1 MASHKVALITAAAVA
16 CAGSLVACSSS
27 DDSTSS
33 EATASQSATEEETS
47 SVEEEAD
54 PSSTDDASTDDASEA
69 EPTGSSV
76 SVVSTTTMLGS
87 VVGDIVACASPDS
100 TAITLMPV
108 GADPHDFS
116 PSSAQVADMVTSDL
130 VVANGLMLEAGL
142 EDALENAESDGA
154 TVLEVAPLLDPIPF
168 GGEHGD
174 EHSDEHDEDGHDD
187 DHGDDHGDEHG
198 DEDSHSDE
206 HGDDHGDDHGDEE
219 GGEDGDEH
227 AHGSEDPHFWF
238 DMNRMATAAEIIGA
252 ELAEDNGDVF
262 AECGSKIA
270 DEIRSAEQDVRTLLE
285 SVPADQRILVTD
297 HDALGY
303 LADVYG
309 YEIAGTVIPSGT
321 TLAEPSSADL
331 VELVDVIEN
340 EGVQVIFAN
349 TADPTTLA
357 DAVAAEAGTDVQV
370 VTLFVGSLGGPG
382 SGAEDYVSMML
393 TNAELISGAL
403 NAT

>member
-1 MASHKVALITAAAVA
+1 MASHKVVLITAAALA
-16 CAGSLVACSSS
+16 SAGSLVACSSS

-33 EATASQSATEEETS
+33 EAAASQSATEEETS

-54 PSSTDDASTDDASEA
+54 PSSTDDASADDASAA
-69 EPTGSSV
+69 ESSASTV

-116 PSSAQVADMVTSDL
+116 PSSAEVADMVTSDL
-130 VVANGLMLEAGL
+130 VVANGLMLEEGL
-142 EDALENAESDGA
+142 EDALENAASDGA

-168 GGEHGD
+168 GGK
-174 EHSDEHDEDGHDD
+174 
-187 DHGDDHGDEHG
+187 HGDDHGDEDGH
-198 DEDSHSDE
+198 DDE

-219 GGEDGDEH
+219 GGEDGH

-270 DEIRSAEQDVRTLLE
+270 DEIRSAEQDVRKLLE

-331 VELVDVIEN
+331 VELVDVIKDED
-340 EGVQVIFAN
+340 VQVIFAN

>member
-1 MASHKVALITAAAVA
+1 MASHKVALITAAALA
-16 CAGSLVACSSS
+16 SAGSLVACSSS

-33 EATASQSATEEETS
+33 ETTASQSTTEEETS

-54 PSSTDDASTDDASEA
+54 PSSTDDASPDDASEA
-69 EPTGSSV
+69 ESSAPSV
-76 SVVSTTTMLGS
+76 SVVSTTTQLGS
-87 VVGDIVACASPDS
+87 VVGGIVACASPDS
-100 TAITLMPV
+100 AAITLLPI

-142 EDALENAESDGA
+142 EDALENAASDGA
-154 TVLEVAPLLDPIPF
+154 TVLEVAPLVDPIPF
-168 GGEHGD
+168 GGG
-174 EHSDEHDEDGHDD
+174 
-187 DHGDDHGDEHG
+187 HGDEHG
-198 DEDSHSDE
+198 DEDGDE
-206 HGDDHGDDHGDEE
+206 HGD
-219 GGEDGDEH
+219 EDGDEH
-227 AHGSEDPHFWF
+227 GDEDGDEDGDEHGDEDAHGSEDPHFWF

-252 ELAEDNGDVF
+252 ELAENNGDVF
-262 AECGSKIA
+262 ADCGSKIA
-270 DEIRSAEQDVRTLLE
+270 DEIRSAEQDVRSLLE

-331 VELVDVIEN
+331 VELVDVIED

-357 DAVAAEAGTDVQV
+357 DAVAAEAGTDIQV

>member
-1 MASHKVALITAAAVA
+1 MASHKVALMTAAALA
-16 CAGSLVACSSS
+16 SAGSLVACSSS

-33 EATASQSATEEETS
+33 EAAASQSATEEETS

-54 PSSTDDASTDDASEA
+54 PSSTDDASAADASKA
-69 EPTGSSV
+69 ESSGSSV

-87 VVGDIVACASPDS
+87 VVGDIVACASPNS

-116 PSSAQVADMVTSDL
+116 PSSAEVADMVTSDL

-142 EDALENAESDGA
+142 EDALENAASDGA

-168 GGEHGD
+168 GGKR
-174 EHSDEHDEDGHDD
+174 SDEDGHDD
-187 DHGDDHGDEHG
+187 DHGDKQGDEHG

-206 HGDDHGDDHGDEE
+206 HGDDHGDDE

-285 SVPADQRILVTD
+285 AVPADQRILVTD

-331 VELVDVIEN
+331 VELVDVIED

>member
-1 MASHKVALITAAAVA
+1 
-16 CAGSLVACSSS
+16 
-27 DDSTSS
+27 
-33 EATASQSATEEETS
+33 
-47 SVEEEAD
+47 
-54 PSSTDDASTDDASEA
+54 
-69 EPTGSSV
+69 
-76 SVVSTTTMLGS
+76 
-87 VVGDIVACASPDS
+87 
-100 TAITLMPV
+100 
-108 GADPHDFS
+108 
-116 PSSAQVADMVTSDL
+116 
-130 VVANGLMLEAGL
+130 
-142 EDALENAESDGA
+142 
-154 TVLEVAPLLDPIPF
+154 
-168 GGEHGD
+168 
-174 EHSDEHDEDGHDD
+174 
-187 DHGDDHGDEHG
+187 
-198 DEDSHSDE
+198 
-206 HGDDHGDDHGDEE
+206 
-219 GGEDGDEH
+219 
-227 AHGSEDPHFWF
+227 
-238 DMNRMATAAEIIGA
+238 MNRMATAAEIIGT

-262 AECGSKIA
+262 AECGAKIA

-331 VELVDVIEN
+331 VELVDVIED

>member
-1 MASHKVALITAAAVA
+1 
-16 CAGSLVACSSS
+16 
-27 DDSTSS
+27 
-33 EATASQSATEEETS
+33 
-47 SVEEEAD
+47 
-54 PSSTDDASTDDASEA
+54 
-69 EPTGSSV
+69 
-76 SVVSTTTMLGS
+76 
-87 VVGDIVACASPDS
+87 
-100 TAITLMPV
+100 
-108 GADPHDFS
+108 
-116 PSSAQVADMVTSDL
+116 
-130 VVANGLMLEAGL
+130 
-142 EDALENAESDGA
+142 
-154 TVLEVAPLLDPIPF
+154 
-168 GGEHGD
+168 
-174 EHSDEHDEDGHDD
+174 
-187 DHGDDHGDEHG
+187 
-198 DEDSHSDE
+198 
-206 HGDDHGDDHGDEE
+206 
-219 GGEDGDEH
+219 
-227 AHGSEDPHFWF
+227 
-238 DMNRMATAAEIIGA
+238 MNRMATAAEIIGA
-252 ELAEDNGDVF
+252 ELAENNGDVF
-262 AECGSKIA
+262 ADCGSKIA
-270 DEIRSAEQDVRTLLE
+270 DEIRSAEQDVRSLLE

-331 VELVDVIEN
+331 VELVDVIED

>member
-1 MASHKVALITAAAVA
+1 MASHKVALITAAALA
-16 CAGSLVACSSS
+16 SAGSLVACSSS

-33 EATASQSATEEETS
+33 AATASQSTTEEETS
-47 SVEEEAD
+47 SVEGEAD

-69 EPTGSSV
+69 ESSSSTV

-87 VVGDIVACASPDS
+87 VVGDIVACASPNS

-116 PSSAQVADMVTSDL
+116 PSSAEVADMVTSDL

-142 EDALENAESDGA
+142 EDALENAASDGA

-168 GGEHGD
+168 GGKHGD

-187 DHGDDHGDEHG
+187 DHGDKQGDEHG

-206 HGDDHGDDHGDEE
+206 HGDDHGDEE

-331 VELVDVIEN
+331 VELVAVIED

>member
-1 MASHKVALITAAAVA
+1 MASHKFALLTAAALA
-16 CAGSLVACSSS
+16 SAGSLVACSSS

-54 PSSTDDASTDDASEA
+54 PSSTDDASTADASESESSA
-69 EPTGSSV
+69 PSV
-76 SVVSTTTMLGS
+76 SVVTTTTMLGS

-116 PSSAQVADMVTSDL
+116 PSSAQVADLVTSDL

-168 GGEHGD
+168 GGK
-174 EHSDEHDEDGHDD
+174 
-187 DHGDDHGDEHG
+187 HGDEHG
-198 DEDSHSDE
+198 D
-206 HGDDHGDDHGDEE
+206 
-219 GGEDGDEH
+219 
-227 AHGSEDPHFWF
+227 GSEDPHFWF
-238 DMNRMATAAEIIGA
+238 DMNRMATSAEIIGA
-252 ELAEDNGDVF
+252 ELAEDNGAVF

-270 DEIRSAEQDVRTLLE
+270 NEIRSAEQDVRALLE
-285 SVPADQRILVTD
+285 SVPADQRILITD
-297 HDALGY
+297 HEALGY
-303 LADVYG
+303 LANVYG
-309 YEIAGTVIPSGT
+309 YEVAGTVIPSGS

-331 VELVDVIEN
+331 VELVEVIED

-357 DAVAAEAGTDVQV
+357 EAVAAEAGNDVQV
-370 VTLFVGSLGGPG
+370 VTLFVGSLGGPD

-403 NAT
+403 NAN

>member
-1 MASHKVALITAAAVA
+1 MASHKVALITAAALA
-16 CAGSLVACSSS
+16 SAGSLVACSSS
-27 DDSTSS
+27 NDSTSS
-33 EATASQSATEEETS
+33 AATASQSTTEEETS
-47 SVEEEAD
+47 SVEGEAD

-69 EPTGSSV
+69 ESSSSTV

-87 VVGDIVACASPDS
+87 VVGDIVACASPNS
-100 TAITLMPV
+100 TAITLMAV

-116 PSSAQVADMVTSDL
+116 PSSAEVADMVTSDL

-142 EDALENAESDGA
+142 EDALENAASDGA

-168 GGEHGD
+168 GGKHGD

-187 DHGDDHGDEHG
+187 DHGDKQGDEHG

-206 HGDDHGDDHGDEE
+206 HGDDHGDEE

-331 VELVDVIEN
+331 VELVDVIED

>member
-1 MASHKVALITAAAVA
+1 MASHKVALITAAALA
-16 CAGSLVACSSS
+16 SAGSLVACSSS

-33 EATASQSATEEETS
+33 AATASQSTTEEETS

-54 PSSTDDASTDDASEA
+54 PSSTDDASPDDASEA
-69 EPTGSSV
+69 ESSSSTV

-87 VVGDIVACASPDS
+87 VVGDIVACASPNS

-116 PSSAQVADMVTSDL
+116 PSSAEVADMVTSDL

-142 EDALENAESDGA
+142 EDALENAASDGA

-168 GGEHGD
+168 GGKHGD

-187 DHGDDHGDEHG
+187 DHGDKQGDEHG

-206 HGDDHGDDHGDEE
+206 HGDDHGDEE

-331 VELVDVIEN
+331 VELVDVIED

>member
-1 MASHKVALITAAAVA
+1 
-16 CAGSLVACSSS
+16 
-27 DDSTSS
+27 
-33 EATASQSATEEETS
+33 
-47 SVEEEAD
+47 
-54 PSSTDDASTDDASEA
+54 
-69 EPTGSSV
+69 
-76 SVVSTTTMLGS
+76 MLGS

-116 PSSAQVADMVTSDL
+116 PSSAQVADLVTSDL

-168 GGEHGD
+168 GGKHGDEHGD
-174 EHSDEHDEDGHDD
+174 EHSDEH
-187 DHGDDHGDEHG
+187 
-198 DEDSHSDE
+198 SDE
-206 HGDDHGDDHGDEE
+206 HG
-219 GGEDGDEH
+219 
-227 AHGSEDPHFWF
+227 HGSEDPHFWF
-238 DMNRMATAAEIIGA
+238 DMNRMATSAEIIGA

-270 DEIRSAEQDVRTLLE
+270 NEIRSAEQDVRALLE
-285 SVPADQRILVTD
+285 SVPADQRILITD
-297 HDALGY
+297 HEALGY
-303 LADVYG
+303 LANVCG
-309 YEIAGTVIPSGT
+309 YEVAGTVIPSGS

-331 VELVDVIEN
+331 VELVEVIED

-357 DAVAAEAGTDVQV
+357 EAVAAEAGNDVQV
-370 VTLFVGSLGGPG
+370 VTLFVGSLGGPD

-403 NAT
+403 NAN

>member
-1 MASHKVALITAAAVA
+1 MASHKVALITAAALA
-16 CAGSLVACSSS
+16 SAGSLVACSSS

-33 EATASQSATEEETS
+33 AATASQSTTEEETS
-47 SVEEEAD
+47 SVEGEAD

-69 EPTGSSV
+69 ESSSSTV

-87 VVGDIVACASPDS
+87 VVGDIVACASPNS

-116 PSSAQVADMVTSDL
+116 PSSAEVADMVTSDL

-142 EDALENAESDGA
+142 EDALENAASDGA
-154 TVLEVAPLLDPIPF
+154 TVLEVAPLVDPIPF
-168 GGEHGD
+168 GGG
-174 EHSDEHDEDGHDD
+174 
-187 DHGDDHGDEHG
+187 HGDEHG
-198 DEDSHSDE
+198 DEDGDE
-206 HGDDHGDDHGDEE
+206 HGDEDE
-219 GGEDGDEH
+219 D

-252 ELAEDNGDVF
+252 ELAENNGDVF
-262 AECGSKIA
+262 ADCGSKIA
-270 DEIRSAEQDVRTLLE
+270 DEIRSAEQDVRALLE

-331 VELVDVIEN
+331 VELVDVIED

-370 VTLFVGSLGGPG
+370 VTLFVGSLGGPD

>member
-1 MASHKVALITAAAVA
+1 ME
-16 CAGSLVACSSS
+16 G
-27 DDSTSS
+27 
-33 EATASQSATEEETS
+33 
-47 SVEEEAD
+47 EAD

-69 EPTGSSV
+69 ESSSSTV

-87 VVGDIVACASPDS
+87 VVGDIVACASPNS

-116 PSSAQVADMVTSDL
+116 PSSAEVADMVTSDL

-142 EDALENAESDGA
+142 EDALENAASDGA

-168 GGEHGD
+168 GGKHGD

-187 DHGDDHGDEHG
+187 DHGDKQGDEHG

-206 HGDDHGDDHGDEE
+206 HGDDHGDEE

-331 VELVDVIEN
+331 VELVDVIED

-357 DAVAAEAGTDVQV
+357 DAVAAETGTDVQV

>member
-1 MASHKVALITAAAVA
+1 
-16 CAGSLVACSSS
+16 
-27 DDSTSS
+27 
-33 EATASQSATEEETS
+33 
-47 SVEEEAD
+47 
-54 PSSTDDASTDDASEA
+54 
-69 EPTGSSV
+69 
-76 SVVSTTTMLGS
+76 
-87 VVGDIVACASPDS
+87 GDIVACASPNS

-116 PSSAQVADMVTSDL
+116 PSSAEVADMVTSDL

-142 EDALENAESDGA
+142 EDALENAASDGA

-168 GGEHGD
+168 GGKHGD

-187 DHGDDHGDEHG
+187 DHGDKQGDEHG

-206 HGDDHGDDHGDEE
+206 HGDDHGDDE

-331 VELVDVIEN
+331 VELVDVIED

>member
-1 MASHKVALITAAAVA
+1 MASHKVALMTAAALA
-16 CAGSLVACSSS
+16 SAGSLVACSSS

-33 EATASQSATEEETS
+33 EAAASQSATEEETS
-47 SVEEEAD
+47 SVEGEAD

-69 EPTGSSV
+69 ESSSSAV

-87 VVGDIVACASPDS
+87 VVGDIVACASPNS

-116 PSSAQVADMVTSDL
+116 PSSAEVADMVTSDL

-142 EDALENAESDGA
+142 EDALENAASDGA

-168 GGEHGD
+168 GGKHGD

-187 DHGDDHGDEHG
+187 DHGDDHDDKQGDDHGDDHDDKQGDEHG
-198 DEDSHSDE
+198 DED
-206 HGDDHGDDHGDEE
+206 
-219 GGEDGDEH
+219 GGEDGH

-270 DEIRSAEQDVRTLLE
+270 DEIRSAEEDVRTLLE
-285 SVPADQRILVTD
+285 AVPADQRILITD

-331 VELVDVIEN
+331 VELVDVIED

>member
-1 MASHKVALITAAAVA
+1 MASHKVVLITAAALA
-16 CAGSLVACSSS
+16 SAGSLVACSSS

-33 EATASQSATEEETS
+33 EAAASQSATEEETS

-69 EPTGSSV
+69 ESSSSTV

-87 VVGDIVACASPDS
+87 VVGDIVACASPNS

-116 PSSAQVADMVTSDL
+116 PSSAEVADMVTSDL
-130 VVANGLMLEAGL
+130 VVANGLMLEEGL
-142 EDALENAESDGA
+142 EDALENAASDGA

-168 GGEHGD
+168 GGKHGD
-174 EHSDEHDEDGHDD
+174 EDGDEDGHD
-187 DHGDDHGDEHG
+187 
-198 DEDSHSDE
+198 DE

-219 GGEDGDEH
+219 GGEDGH

-270 DEIRSAEQDVRTLLE
+270 DEIRSAEQDVRKLLE

-331 VELVDVIEN
+331 VELVDVIED

>member
-1 MASHKVALITAAAVA
+1 MASHKVALITAAALA
-16 CAGSLVACSSS
+16 SAGSLVACSSS

-33 EATASQSATEEETS
+33 AATASQSTTEEETS
-47 SVEEEAD
+47 SVEGEAD

-69 EPTGSSV
+69 ESSSSTV

-87 VVGDIVACASPDS
+87 VVGDIVACASPNS

-116 PSSAQVADMVTSDL
+116 PSSAEVADMVTSDL

-142 EDALENAESDGA
+142 EDALENAASDGA

-168 GGEHGD
+168 GGKHGD

-187 DHGDDHGDEHG
+187 DHGDKQGDEHG

-206 HGDDHGDDHGDEE
+206 HGDDHGDEE

-238 DMNRMATAAEIIGA
+238 DMNRLATAAETIGA

-331 VELVDVIEN
+331 VELVDVIED

-357 DAVAAEAGTDVQV
+357 DAVAAEAGTDIQV

>member
-1 MASHKVALITAAAVA
+1 
-16 CAGSLVACSSS
+16 
-27 DDSTSS
+27 
-33 EATASQSATEEETS
+33 
-47 SVEEEAD
+47 
-54 PSSTDDASTDDASEA
+54 
-69 EPTGSSV
+69 
-76 SVVSTTTMLGS
+76 
-87 VVGDIVACASPDS
+87 
-100 TAITLMPV
+100 
-108 GADPHDFS
+108 DFS
-116 PSSAQVADMVTSDL
+116 PSSAEVADMVTSDL

-142 EDALENAESDGA
+142 EDALENAASDGA

-168 GGEHGD
+168 GGKHGD

-187 DHGDDHGDEHG
+187 DHGDKQGDEHG

-206 HGDDHGDDHGDEE
+206 HGDDHGDDE

-252 ELAEDNGDVF
+252 ELAENNGDVF
-262 AECGSKIA
+262 ADCGSKIA
-270 DEIRSAEQDVRTLLE
+270 DEIRSAEQDVRSLLE

-331 VELVDVIEN
+331 VELVDVIED

-357 DAVAAEAGTDVQV
+357 DAVAAEAGTDIQV